1 MGEGVYGSRVRA
13 AITHSKAGQLAH
25 RPTNSRS
32 FSILRRLVLAYVL
45 LILVTGTVTG
55 IAAFRIHNTTATL
68 ELNGVVLL
76 PLVAEI
82 GELRSLIAGTRAYI
96 DQVDPELDISDRMR
110 TFSGSFEARRN
121 ALQTLSD
128 LAKSRPTIARSVPQQ
143 RLDQSLRRLAQLT
156 DLTERQP
163 FLNALVD
170 IDRELRLVLVLAR
183 AEIKTRSKEAALSGA
198 REVQWLVGLAG
209 LGAVSVLILTLTL
222 VAPLRSLELL
232 RSAVARVEAGQPV
245 PQFKAGN
252 DEVGATMRAVQ
263 RMAET
268 VQGREQT
275 LKDERSRLKQAQ
287 SDIVNLIESVP
298 QALVVLDQQG
308 RVTRINQGCRR
319 LFAADPDAFMGKP
332 LSTTPAGSL
341 IEDSSALNQVLTSPD
356 KTYINELSFDE
367 KRRLTVHL
375 SSLRDRD
382 SSRLAPPVTGAILVI
397 EEVTR
402 RFDAELALR
411 RHERLAAT
419 GRLAAQVVHEVR
431 NPLSTIGLAARML
444 GDDLPDQSDPDGW
457 LDQIRSEAAR
467 LERVTQAYLQMARLP
482 DPQPQET
489 VLAPLVGDL
498 IRFLNDDRLSYDI
511 DDEVFAWVD
520 PDGLRGVLMNLVQ
533 NALQAVD
540 DEDGI
545 VNLHATANR
554 QSVTLMIDDNGPGI
568 PQAVLERLGQAFID
582 GRPTGT
588 GLGLALAME
597 VLADQGGKLEVSL
610 RPEGGTR
617 CCAVLPMY
625 DQSPG

>member
-1 MGEGVYGSRVRA
+1 
-13 AITHSKAGQLAH
+13 
-25 RPTNSRS
+25 
-32 FSILRRLVLAYVL
+32 LVLAYVL

-68 ELNGVVLL
+68 ELNGAVLL

-82 GELRSLIAGTRAYI
+82 GELRSLIAGSRAYI
-96 DQVDPELDISDRMR
+96 DQVDPELDITDRLR
-110 TFSGSFEARRN
+110 SFGGSFEARRN

-128 LAKSRPTIARSVPQQ
+128 LARSRPAVARSVPQTHLSRALE
-143 RLDQSLRRLAQLT
+143 RLGDL
-156 DLTERQP
+156 DGLTERSP
-163 FLNALVD
+163 FLSALD
-170 IDRELRLVLVLAR
+170 EIDRELRLVLVLAR
-183 AEIKTRSKEAALSGA
+183 SEIKTRSKEAALTGA
-198 REVQWLVGLAG
+198 REVQWLVGLAA
-209 LGAVSVLILTLTL
+209 LGALGVLILTLTL
-222 VAPLRSLELL
+222 IAPLRSLELL

-245 PQFKAGN
+245 PPFKAGN

-275 LKDERSRLKQAQ
+275 LKDERSRLKRAQ

-319 LFAADPDAFMGKP
+319 LFSEGPDAFMGKP
-332 LSTTPAGSL
+332 LSATPAGAV
-341 IEDSSALNQVLTSPD
+341 IDNDDALHQVLTAPD
-356 KTYINELSFDE
+356 NSYINEMSFDDS
-367 KRRLTVHL
+367 RRLAVHL

-382 SSRLAPPVTGAILVI
+382 SSRLAPPITGAILVI

-402 RFDAELALR
+402 RFDAEFALR

-444 GDDLPDQSDPDGW
+444 SDDLPDDSDPEGW

-482 DPQPQET
+482 DPKPQDT
-489 VLAPLVGDL
+489 LLGPLVGDL
-498 IRFLNDDRLSYDI
+498 LRFMNDARLSHTL
-511 DDEVFAWVD
+511 DDELTAWVD
-520 PDGLRGVLMNLVQ
+520 PDGLRGVLMNLIQ

-540 DEDGI
+540 ETEGF
-545 VNLHATANR
+545 VQLHAQPHEAG
-554 QSVTLMIDDNGPGI
+554 VALVIDDNGPGI
-568 PQAVLERLGQAFID
+568 PEAILERLGQAFID
-582 GRPTGT
+582 GRPSGT

-597 VLADQGGKLEVSL
+597 VLADQGGELEVTL
-610 RPEGGTR
+610 RQEGGTR
-617 CCAVLPMY
+617 CCAILPTRPK
-625 DQSPG
+625 SSS